1 MTLLLVVIGLL
12 LLLLSLAVVAFGTYT
27 ALDERHRERGIFL
40 AVWWVPAVAASI
52 GILMR
57 DSVTFIVGVL
67 CFVVAG
73 AALLLDLRG
82 TRKPAGQRP
91 AGQEP
96 ARQEETAE
104 QRLARSRRTG
114 TEGSRKIT
122 FYESAKRRISDKIKE
137 YRKASAGGRPAR
149 RAIYCSSKASRT
161 VWRRLVG
168 LEGGVLR

>member
-1 MTLLLVVIGLL
+1 MGFLLTLLLVVIGLL

-73 AALLLDLRG
+73 AALVLDLRG
-82 TRKPAGQRP
+82 TRKPTRKRPASQRP
-91 AGQEP
+91 PRREP
-96 ARQEETAE
+96 AE
-104 QRLARSRRTG
+104 QRPVSSRRSG
-114 TEGSRKIT
+114 TEGPRNAT
-122 FYESAKRRISDKIKE
+122 FYESAKRRISNKIKE
-137 YRKASAGGRPAR
+137 YRKATS
-149 RAIYCSSKASRT
+149 
-161 VWRRLVG
+161 
-168 LEGGVLR
+168 